1 MKTRRI
7 GKRETAGENGPGA
20 EVAKKIR
27 SLVIVP
33 KLLKDLRV
41 RIRMMMILRVNKRK
55 TKITIKSKTALRA
68 LMRMKKSLLF
78 LKIRIA
84 TDK

>member
-7 GKRETAGENGPGA
+7 GRRETAGENGLGA
-20 EVAKKIR
+20 EVPKKIR
-27 SLVIVP
+27 SLGIVP
-33 KLLKDLRV
+33 KLLEDLRV
-41 RIRMMMILRVNKRK
+41 RTGMMMILRVKKRK
-55 TKITIKSKTALRA
+55 TRMTIKSKTALKA
-68 LMRMKKSLLF
+68 LMRMKKSLQF